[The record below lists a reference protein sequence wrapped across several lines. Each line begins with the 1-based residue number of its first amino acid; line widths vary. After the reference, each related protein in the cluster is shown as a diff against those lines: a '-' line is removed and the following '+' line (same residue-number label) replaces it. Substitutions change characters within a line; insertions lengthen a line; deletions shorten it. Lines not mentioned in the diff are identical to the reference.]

1 MMGMFLGLSANVINL
16 RTSIAGIRTTR
27 GPFAASLAMIK
38 TLCSTNTILDIIEKV
53 IRRVSI

>member
-1 MMGMFLGLSANVINL
+1 MWSSGGLENFLNYNNIQ
-16 RTSIAGIRTTR
+16 TR

-38 TLCSTNTILDIIEKV
+38 TLCPTNTILDIIEEV